1 MSSTVNTNSNL
12 QSMFS
17 NQKPQPVPGTNQPMA
32 PLNHPINK
40 PSAPINQPTAPM
52 NQPTAPMNQPTAP
65 MNQPNA
71 PMNQPASSAPGS
83 GQNLVS
89 PKRGKGILTQ
99 QRPGLRQPMCGACDG
114 QIRLDILSA

>member
-17 NQKPQPVPGTNQPMA
+17 NQKQQPVPVTNQPMA

-40 PSAPINQPTAPM
+40 PSAPI

>member
-1 MSSTVNTNSNL
+1 MQPQQQQQQMMSSTVNTNRNL

-17 NQKPQPVPGTNQPMA
+17 NQKQQPVPGTNQPMA

-40 PSAPINQPTAPM
+40 PSDPI
-52 NQPTAPMNQPTAP
+52 
-65 MNQPNA
+65 NQPNA
-71 PMNQPASSAPGS
+71 PMNQPAPSAPGS
-83 GQNLVS
+83 GQNLVA